1 MPNLTEADYKKMKID
16 ESFQAYKSDDLKI
29 IYRIKLDN

>member
-16 ESFQAYKSDDLKI
+16 ESFQAYKRDDLKI